1 MSDQE
6 KNAIDRIVEV
16 FELSSSLP
24 EDVDVNLP
32 EVQAFVQTLPEFI
45 QNSFKAASVD
55 ADTRKISMHF
65 NKGLGVYFNALRS
78 AREEGKKIAFV
89 PFNFGPEILY
99 AMDMVPVCV
108 EVLTTMAQGLEEGVT
123 EYMDLAVER
132 GLPETMCSTHK
143 GVIGLL
149 EAGQVE
155 KPDLIIDG
163 ALGACD
169 PNAKAMEYL
178 SEKFDIPAL
187 YLDIPFYSDERA
199 LDYYADGFKKIITNL
214 EEVSG
219 AKLDPDRLREVVEY
233 SNQASELFFEI
244 HDLKRNFPNPVPN
257 YYNQFQV
264 GMKYFMIGTP
274 EAVDFYRIALD
285 VCKDRLKRG
294 AGVSPEER
302 IRAFFMYTAFY
313 FDPTIYR
320 WLEEE
325 MGVTFLMDIIG
336 CFDFNPIIDTTSVDS
351 MLRGLAEEMMNMPMT
366 RQLKGKW
373 DMPTNWLDDTLFYA
387 KTYNADCCIFSGHL
401 ACKQAWGAFKLVS
414 DAVKKE
420 LGIPVLRLEG
430 DGWDSRITPMSTIK
444 DQLEEFFATIG

>member
-1 MSDQE
+1 MNDRG
-6 KNAIDRIVEV
+6 KKAIDRIVEL
-16 FELSSSLP
+16 FEMSSALP

-32 EVQAFVQTLPEFI
+32 EVQAFVGTLPEFLQKNFQVVTSDPDVRRI
-45 QNSFKAASVD
+45 SRAFNNGLAA
-55 ADTRKISMHF
+55 
-65 NKGLGVYFNALRS
+65 YFNALRS
-78 AREEGKKIAFV
+78 ARERGKKVVFV

-99 AMDMVPVCV
+99 AMDIVPVCV
-108 EVLTTMAQGLEEGVT
+108 EVLTSMAQGLEEGVT

-149 EAGQVE
+149 EAGQIE

-178 SEKFDIPAL
+178 SERFGIPAL
-187 YLDIPFYSDERA
+187 YLDIPFTSDERA
-199 LDYYADGFKKIITNL
+199 LDYYTRGFKRIVAGL
-214 EEVSG
+214 EKLTG
-219 AKLDPDRLREVVEY
+219 ARLDRDRLREVVEH
-233 SNQASELFFEI
+233 SNQASEIFFEI
-244 HDLKRNFPNPVPN
+244 NELKRNIPNPVPN
-257 YYNQFQV
+257 FYNQFHV
-264 GMKYFMIGTP
+264 AMKYFMVGTP
-274 EAVDFYRIALD
+274 EAVEFYRVALE
-285 VCKDRLKRG
+285 VCRDRMKRG
-294 AGVSPEER
+294 ACAKPEER

-325 MGVTFLMDIIG
+325 MGVSFLMDIIG
-336 CFDFNPIIDTTSVDS
+336 CFDFNPLIDTTSLES
-351 MLRGLAEEMMNMPMT
+351 MLGGLAQEMMNLPMT
-366 RQLKGKW
+366 RQLKGQW
-373 DMPTNWLDDTLFYA
+373 NMPTNWLDDTLFYA

-414 DAVKKE
+414 DAVRRQ

-430 DGWDSRITPMSTIK
+430 DGWDGRITSMAAIK
-444 DQLEEFFATIG
+444 DRLEEFFAGLG

>member
-1 MSDQE
+1 MSGRQ
-6 KNAIDRIVEV
+6 KGAIDRMVEL
-16 FELSSSLP
+16 FEMSSSLP
-24 EDVDVNLP
+24 EDVDVNSP
-32 EVQAFVQTLPEFI
+32 EVQAFVQTLPEFL
-45 QNSFKAASVD
+45 QKGFRASTSD
-55 ADTRKISMHF
+55 PDTRKMSLEF
-65 NKGLGVYFNALRS
+65 NKALRLYFHELRS
-78 AREEGKKIAFV
+78 AREAGKKIVFV

-108 EVLTTMAQGLEEGVT
+108 EVLTSLAQGLEEGVT

-149 EAGQVE
+149 EAGQVDR
-155 KPDLIIDG
+155 PDLIIDG

-187 YLDIPFYSDERA
+187 CLDIPFYSDERA
-199 LDYYADGFKKIITNL
+199 LDYYAQGFKKVVRGL
-214 EEVSG
+214 EELSG
-219 AKLDPDRLREVVEY
+219 RRLDADRLREVVEY
-233 SNQASELFFEI
+233 SNQASELFLEI
-244 HDLKRNFPNPVPN
+244 NELKRNRPNPVPN
-257 YYNQFQV
+257 YYNQLHV
-264 GMKYFMIGTP
+264 GMKYFMIGKP
-274 EAVDFYRIALD
+274 EAVDFYRVALD

-313 FDPTIYR
+313 FDPTIFR
-320 WLEEE
+320 WLQEE

-336 CFDFNPIIDTTSVDS
+336 CFDFNPFIDTSSVDS
-351 MLRGLAEEMMNMPMT
+351 MLRGLAEEMMNLPMT
-366 RQLKGKW
+366 RQLKGAW
-373 DMPTNWLDDTLFYA
+373 DMPTNWLDDTLYYA
-387 KTYNADCCIFSGHL
+387 RTYNADCCVFSGHL

-414 DAVKKE
+414 DAVRRR

-430 DGWDSRITPMSTIK
+430 DGWDARITPMSAIK
-444 DQLEEFFATIG
+444 DRLEEFFATLG